1 MKKHLSHFRSATLLL
16 VSAKILLL
24 VASSLFCACEHDTYE
39 WGDGRYSHLTAR
51 FTEVHTTTNALL
63 DYAVSDEGD
72 TLRFVQKRQMA
83 GLAVADTA
91 YRALLYYNPSGAMV
105 RLVNLSLV
113 PVVKPVADETALSDP
128 LTFESAW
135 IGKNKKYLNISFYVK
150 TGQSGLSDKRQQI
163 GVVLDSVV
171 TAPNGHPR
179 VYLRLSH
186 SQNGVPEYYS
196 VHGYL
201 SIPLKTLPAG
211 ATIRLRVVD
220 YRGVKVK
227 QLKTTH

>member
-1 MKKHLSHFRSATLLL
+1 
-16 VSAKILLL
+16 
-24 VASSLFCACEHDTYE
+24 
-39 WGDGRYSHLTAR
+39 
-51 FTEVHTTTNALL
+51 
-63 DYAVSDEGD
+63 
-72 TLRFVQKRQMA
+72 MA

-91 YRALLYYNPSGAMV
+91 YRALLYYNPSGTMV

-135 IGKNKKYLNISFYVK
+135 IGKNQKYLNISFYVK

-171 TAPNGHPR
+171 TAPNGHPT

>member
-72 TLRFVQKRQMA
+72 TLRFAQKRQMA

-91 YRALLYYNPSGAMV
+91 YRALLYYNPSGTMV

-113 PVVKPVADETALSDP
+113 PVV
-128 LTFESAW
+128 
-135 IGKNKKYLNISFYVK
+135 NISFYVK

-171 TAPNGHPR
+171 TAPNGHPT